1 MSAWGTGIFDNH
13 AAGEF
18 AVAVAERGGVAA
30 LEAALD
36 RVLSAG
42 DVYLEAPKA
51 EQALAAAEIVARAGD
66 PSAVAPAGYT
76 AAIDAWIAEN
86 HPRVPVELRD
96 KARRAIARVL
106 TEPSEL
112 LEIWTESGQ
121 YDAWAHAV
129 AAVSSRL

>member
-1 MSAWGTGIFDNH
+1 MNCRVERDERMGNGIFDNH

-42 DVYLEAPKA
+42 DSISSAGIRTGLRGGW
-51 EQALAAAEIVARAGD
+51 IVARAND
-66 PSAVAPAGYT
+66 PSTVAPAGYT

-86 HPRVPVELRD
+86 HPKFPSSLGTRQG
-96 KARRAIARVL
+96 AIAR
-106 TEPSEL
+106 S
-112 LEIWTESGQ
+112 
-121 YDAWAHAV
+121 H
-129 AAVSSRL
+129 